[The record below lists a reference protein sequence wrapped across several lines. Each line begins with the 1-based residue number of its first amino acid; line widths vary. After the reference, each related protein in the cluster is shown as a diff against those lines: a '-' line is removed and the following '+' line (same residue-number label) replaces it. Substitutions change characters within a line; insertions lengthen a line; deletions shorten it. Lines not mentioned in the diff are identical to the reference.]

1 MKEVTSLREFRQDTE
16 FEMLG
21 QFVYAG
27 GSINDGL
34 SGKIIFKKDKRA
46 DRLEL
51 EIYGELVDPQVEN
64 DSLEDFN
71 KYHKIIGFTNNGFT
85 VIIERAVKRKS
96 LQNFPGIP
104 YTRYNLGRCLFL
116 NINYDRS
123 FDKVSNE
130 LSDIGIDNMVALNC
144 QYSFSGIDEWI
155 DKSKVIYTRKDRV
168 CKYEVALNKVKEENY
183 LVEEENLKFSSGI
196 EIKTFNKGFTE
207 EYYWS
212 LESIK
217 GEELSVKSIVD
228 NLNIFKELLEIVIT
242 VPIDFSYFK
251 LRIPIKQMDDNIV
264 TGYLVSSRLNI
275 GNYRKSNTDI
285 PYTKIEEN
293 FESILCNWYKKR
305 TKLTLITQNFIINKY
320 AHQYNQSVLLNS
332 IKSLEMYHRNFIQE
346 KETQKNEN
354 LEIDKNILL
363 NFIEN
368 NIENKK
374 HKDRFIENVNY
385 NPEISLKKRI
395 KALFDKLDNDIKNML
410 VKNKKGSTRRNI
422 DKLAQKLANTRNYYT
437 HGDPDTDSSFII
449 KEPIEIIETTLLL
462 NQVIKY
468 FVCKELFELDDE
480 IIDIII
486 KGMSGVIK

>member
-1 MKEVTSLREFRQDTE
+1 MMEFRQDTE

-27 GSINDGL
+27 GNINDGIT
-34 SGKIIFKKDKRA
+34 GKIIYKEDKIA

-51 EIYGELVDPQVEN
+51 EIYGELIDPEVDN

-104 YTRYNLGRCLFL
+104 YTRYDLGRCLFL

-130 LSDIGIDNMVALNC
+130 LSDIGIDNMVASNC

-155 DKSKVIYTRKDRV
+155 DKSKVTYTRKDRV
-168 CKYEVALNKVKEENY
+168 CKYEVDLNKVNEETY
-183 LVEEENLKFSSGI
+183 LVKELNLKFSSGI
-196 EIKTFNKGFTE
+196 EIKTCSKGFTE
-207 EYYWS
+207 EFYWS
-212 LESIK
+212 LEPIK

-228 NLNIFKELLEIVIT
+228 NLKIFKELMEIVIT

-264 TGYLVSSRLNI
+264 TGYLVSSRLDI

-285 PYTKIEEN
+285 PYTKIEKN
-293 FESILCNWYKKR
+293 FERILCNWYKKR
-305 TKLTLITQNFIINKY
+305 NRLTLITQNFIINKY
-320 AHQYNQSVLLNS
+320 AYQYNQSVLLNS
-332 IKSLEMYHRNFIQE
+332 IKNLEMYHRNFIQE
-346 KETQKNEN
+346 KETQKNED
-354 LEIDKNILL
+354 LEIDKSILL
-363 NFIEN
+363 NLIEN
-368 NIENKK
+368 SIENEE
-374 HKDRFIENVNY
+374 HKYRFINNINY
-385 NPEISLKKRI
+385 NPGISLKNRLKT
-395 KALFDKLDNDIKNML
+395 LFNDLDNNIKNML
-410 VKNKKGSTRRNI
+410 VKNKKGSIKRKI

-437 HGDPDTDSSFII
+437 HGDLDTDSGFII
-449 KEPIEIIETTLLL
+449 KEPIEILETTLLL
-462 NQVIKY
+462 NQIIKY
-468 FVCKELFELDDE
+468 YICKELFDLDDE
-480 IIDIII
+480 IIDIIT